1 MEKKLFKIVQ
11 ENIKMILKCMGM
23 TQAELSKRIK
33 KDPATIHRWINGTR
47 AITLDNLELLCESID
62 ISIKNIINPNL
73 KIEVKQQL
81 IVINDD

>member
-1 MEKKLFKIVQ
+1 MEKKLYLIVQ
-11 ENIKMILKCMGM
+11 KNIKMILKCTGVSN
-23 TQAELSKRIK
+23 AELSKRIK
-33 KDPATIHRWINGTR
+33 KDQSTIHRWINGSR
-47 AITLDNLELLCESID
+47 AITLDNLEILCESIG

>member
-1 MEKKLFKIVQ
+1 
-11 ENIKMILKCMGM
+11 MGM
-23 TQAELSKRIK
+23 SPAELSKRIK
-33 KDPATIHRWINGTR
+33 KDPATIHRWINGART
-47 AITLDNLELLCESID
+47 ITLDNLELLCESID